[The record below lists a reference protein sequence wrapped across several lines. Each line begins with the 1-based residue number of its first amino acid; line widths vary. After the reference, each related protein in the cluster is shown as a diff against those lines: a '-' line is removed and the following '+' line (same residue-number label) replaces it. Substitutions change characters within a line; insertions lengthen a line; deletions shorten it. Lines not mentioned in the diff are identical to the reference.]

1 METKHPPSFTVSLRG
16 YDREEVDH
24 DLDSLAEALRN
35 VEDAEER
42 NRRLQTQVVRLS
54 GRVKDLEERIR
65 SDTPKTGAVLGE
77 RISIMLS
84 MAEETAAET
93 INRAEVKAS
102 ETSGAAQQ
110 KLSEAEAELRSAV
123 SRGEE
128 QGRRIEAEART
139 TAAEIVA
146 ESEARAAA
154 RTRQIEQWAEDVVTR
169 TRAEDARL
177 VKEQQVRRDAATAEL
192 ESLTAQRNQVT
203 ATLAQL
209 RDSIGRSIGVE
220 GDLET
225 EPSDP
230 TTPPSDSLTSSP
242 AADAPAAPGT
252 GEHEVG
258 APSTT
263 GEDAV
268 ADATADPAGAG
279 AEVGDDTPT
288 GDQSVSESQPLSEQ
302 QPSSDGTTSQGSAAT
317 ASGWHPAV
325 VFGAT
330 VPSDEGSEP
339 ELADSD
345 APQPG
350 PNTSTVMG
358 DEFDAKLEAWVSEGA
373 RHFRRD

>member
-24 DLDSLAEALRN
+24 YLDSLAEALRN

-42 NRRLQTQVVRLS
+42 NRRLQAQVVRLS

-65 SDTPKTGAVLGE
+65 SDTPKTGSVLGE

-93 INRAEVKAS
+93 INRAEVKAA
-102 ETSGAAQQ
+102 ETIGAAQQ
-110 KLSEAEAELRSAV
+110 KMSEAEAEVRSAV
-123 SRGEE
+123 TRGEE
-128 QGRRIEAEART
+128 QARRIEADART
-139 TAAEIVA
+139 TSSEIVA

-154 RTRQIEQWAEDVVTR
+154 RTRQIEQWAEDVVARTR
-169 TRAEDARL
+169 TEDARL

-209 RDSIGRSIGVE
+209 RDSIGRSIG
-220 GDLET
+220 LET

-230 TTPPSDSLTSSP
+230 LSPPSQTVANSP
-242 AADAPAAPGT
+242 AADAASGT
-252 GEHEVG
+252 GEHEP
-258 APSTT
+258 AASTSPT
-263 GEDAV
+263 GDTVEEGDSAETAEPAASEAV
-268 ADATADPAGAG
+268 TEPETAAADQSESA
-279 AEVGDDTPT
+279 AEADDTPAGT
-288 GDQSVSESQPLSEQ
+288 G
-302 QPSSDGTTSQGSAAT
+302 SQGSLAA
-317 ASGWHPAV
+317 AAGWHPAV
-325 VFGAT
+325 VFGGTIPTEDRSEA
-330 VPSDEGSEP
+330 VPADQEGAEGVP
-339 ELADSD
+339 D
-345 APQPG
+345 P
-350 PNTSTVMG
+350 STVMG